1 MHGLVR
7 RGLLLKPCPGRRE
20 RGHKRLHRAT
30 PRFNIE
36 ASSSL
41 EGYAEDCAI
50 LRSERTIF
58 SMRALV
64 FVLAGA
70 LVALVLGLSAPGVQA
85 AAPTLRILS
94 PANNAIIGTGTPV
107 VVIFVVT
114 DFNLTAPGTGGTPN
128 PNAAHVDVCPDRVHT
143 MAASQEPNLPP

>member
-41 EGYAEDCAI
+41 EEYAEECAI

-58 SMRALV
+58 SMRARV

-85 AAPTLRILS
+85 ATPTLRILS
-94 PANNAIIGTGTPV
+94 PANNAIIGNGTPV
-107 VVIFVVT
+107 AGIFVVT
-114 DFNLTAPGTGGTPN
+114 DLTSRP
-128 PNAAHVDVCPDRVHT
+128 R
-143 MAASQEPNLPP
+143 EPAEHRP